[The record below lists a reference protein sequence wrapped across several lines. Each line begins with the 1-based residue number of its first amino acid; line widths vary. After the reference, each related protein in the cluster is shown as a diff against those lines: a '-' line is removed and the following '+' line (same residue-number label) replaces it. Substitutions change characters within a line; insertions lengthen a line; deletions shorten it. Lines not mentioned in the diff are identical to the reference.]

1 MRTYGIGAL
10 YGGVLRAVR
19 AAFPGA
25 AVHEALP
32 ADGLPGGALCCGLY
46 DAEVALQTGGRVRT
60 QAVFEVFYAPAQD
73 GPSCAEA
80 ADTLLEALA
89 QIELENGVRVRGGA
103 LEAGRAE
110 KAPLRAAARYAAAF
124 SPADTAPKMQAAE
137 TGLEVK
143 A

>member
-1 MRTYGIGAL
+1 MKRCPRTGFP
-10 YGGVLRAVR
+10 
-19 AAFPGA
+19 AARSA
-25 AVHEALP
+25 AGCTTPRSRCRP
-32 ADGLPGGALCCGLY
+32 ADAC
-46 DAEVALQTGGRVRT
+46 ARR
-60 QAVFEVFYAPAQD
+60 FYAPAQD